1 MKRFFLSLALMFTP
15 AALLAQQGFPALYDV
30 SGVAADDVLNMRAAP
45 DPSAPIVGTLAP
57 DATGVEAVEADA
69 DSGWL
74 RVNGGETAGWASP
87 AYLTRQPGQ
96 ADGAQPALAR
106 CFGTEPFWSLLPE
119 GAGWTFQQAGGAA
132 TFLPSGWQG
141 NASGRPDRYGTILLT
156 GKGADVAGTI
166 SVAREICSD
175 GMSDR
180 AYGLTVDLILT
191 GDLGPAHYAGCCSIA
206 R

>member
-1 MKRFFLSLALMFTP
+1 MKRFFLSLALMLTP
-15 AALLAQQGFPALYDV
+15 AGLLAQEGFPALYDV
-30 SGVAADDVLNMRAAP
+30 SGVAANDVLNMRAAP

-57 DATGVEAVEADA
+57 DATGIEAVQADA

-74 RVNGGETAGWASP
+74 RVNSGETAGWASP

-96 ADGAQPALAR
+96 PDGTQPALTR
-106 CFGTEPFWSLLPE
+106 CFGTEPFWSLMPA

-141 NASGRPDRYGTILLT
+141 TAAGRSDRYATILLA

-166 SVAREICSD
+166 VVGRDICSD

-180 AYGLTVDLILT
+180 LYGLTVDMILT

-206 R
+206 P